1 MIARPRSQ
9 LAWVVLG
16 MCLVAPLQ
24 YAWTLFAAPLS
35 EVHGWTLSS
44 VQLGF
49 TVFICAQTFVQLPVG
64 FLLDRYGPTGVCS
77 FAALLVG
84 LGWGGLGF
92 VGSLPALYAAYGV
105 AGLGAG
111 AIYGVN
117 MSVAL
122 RWYPHR
128 RGLAL
133 GVANAGYG
141 VGTAPF
147 FPLVAGLIE
156 GSGYQTALVVLGAV
170 QGAGLLVTGLALRY
184 PRQVGSALESEEL
197 PRRSR
202 QREAG
207 PRQLI
212 RTPEF
217 WLIYA
222 VFMAIGTGG
231 LTMIANFKAFADA
244 NAIGPALVVTSLVL
258 QQAANGLGRVAW
270 GWVSDRH
277 GRCRTMVVAFAIN
290 SAALFMLPVLGGSAA
305 AAFLVAPVVLFT
317 WGEAYS
323 LLPALVGDRYGSAHT
338 AGNQGLLYS
347 AKGVA
352 SLVGGALIAWVA
364 AAAGWTAAFWTVSAL
379 ALFAASGAY
388 ALGRLTSSPRD
399 GRLEPGADAV
409 REEGVRARVE

>member
-1 MIARPRSQ
+1 
-9 LAWVVLG
+9 

-24 YAWTLFAAPLS
+24 YSWTLFAGPLS
-35 EVHGWTLSS
+35 EAGGWTLSS

-64 FLLDRYGPTGVCS
+64 ALLDRYGPTGVYS
-77 FAALLVG
+77 AAAMLVG

-111 AIYGVN
+111 AIYGAN

-122 RWYPHR
+122 RWYPQR

-133 GVANAGYG
+133 GVAIAGYG
-141 VGTAPF
+141 VGTAPI
-147 FPLVAGLIE
+147 FPLVSRLIE
-156 GSGYQTALVVLGAV
+156 GSGHRTALVVLGAV
-170 QGAGLLVTGLALRY
+170 LGVGLLVTGLALRY
-184 PRQVGSALESEEL
+184 PPQTDLALERKAA
-197 PRRSR
+197 PRRGS
-202 QREAG
+202 QREPG
-207 PRQLI
+207 PRRLI
-212 RTPEF
+212 RLPEF

-222 VFMAIGTGG
+222 VFAAIGTGG
-231 LTMIANFKAFADA
+231 LTMIANYKAFADA
-244 NAIGPALVVTSLVL
+244 NAVGSALIVASLVL
-258 QQAANGLGRVAW
+258 QQAANGLGRVVW

-277 GRCRTMVVAFAIN
+277 GRCRTMVVAFTIHGV
-290 SAALFMLPVLGGSAA
+290 ALFLLPVLGGSAA
-305 AAFLVAPVVLFT
+305 AALFVAPMVLFT
-317 WGEAYS
+317 WGEAYA
-323 LLPALVGDRYGSAHT
+323 LLPALVGDRYGARHT

-347 AKGVA
+347 SKGVA
-352 SLVGGALIAWVA
+352 SLIGGALIAWVA

-399 GRLEPGADAV
+399 GRLEPAADAV
-409 REEGVRARVE
+409 REEGPSGRIE